1 MTKKKIKS
9 NKAKKKKQE
18 NKYFVGALLI
28 IGGLLIIGI
37 SATLLFGNT
46 GQVAPAKSGE
56 EGQIQNEI
64 TTKYGDKWRELGATD
79 WQYTTGDMM
88 VFIDKQSW
96 AGLSV
101 EDRKKRMNEIGKD
114 FSKVIGDAGGDPK
127 KTYVMFHDSAN
138 RNMMS
143 GTYSGSSGAQI
154 QQ

>member
-56 EGQIQNEI
+56 EGEIQNEI
-64 TTKYGDKWRELGATD
+64 TTKYGDQWRKLGATD
-79 WQYTTGDMM
+79 WQYTSGDMM
-88 VFIDKQSW
+88 VYINKQSW
-96 AGLSV
+96 GNLSI
-101 EDRKKRMNEIGKD
+101 EDRKKRMDEIGKD
-114 FSKVIGDAGGDPK
+114 FSQVIGDAGGDPK
-127 KTYVMFHDSAN
+127 KTFVMFHDSVN

-143 GTYSGSSGAQI
+143 GTYSGNGGAQI